1 MLLIILKKRYLLI
14 IQMLWIFRWKAIW
27 KSSII
32 INARTYTY
40 NVTIFYNAYLNI
52 SCLINSFIAYI
63 IKFSSDL
70 KEYIVILEKLE
81 NKGQKKQF
89 QIPYY
94 PLIGIITFF
103 TSASLGILL
112 SSMYVC
118 VCMSTYMCLYV
129 FFYIVYLTL
138 YMKAIILS

>member
-1 MLLIILKKRYLLI
+1 
-14 IQMLWIFRWKAIW
+14 MLWIFRWKAIW

-103 TSASLGILL
+103 TSESLGIDLHAISQKL
-112 SSMYVC
+112 FIISIMKYLKNICDFC
-118 VCMSTYMCLYV
+118 VTC
-129 FFYIVYLTL
+129 FIF
-138 YMKAIILS
+138 